1 MSDLGWLAVALL
13 AVWVG
18 IGGYSLTLMARQRRL
33 ERKLDELSRRGWD
46 R

>member
-18 IGGYSLTLMARQRRL
+18 IGGYAILLLTRQRKI
-33 ERKLDELSRRGWD
+33 EDKLDALRR
-46 R
+46 RASN